1 MVLARELVTVLHLI
15 AEQEIIQGV
24 LCHVRVMPQKFLLA
38 VMVRTHDIERN
49 QVLIRYRKS

>member
-38 VMVRTHDIERN
+38 VMVRTHDIEKN